1 MNAIVYERYGS
12 PDVLAIKVIELP
24 VPKGNEVLVKIHA
37 ASINSWDWDMVRGEP
52 FVVRM
57 WGLFKPQHKIPGA
70 DIAGKVEAVGKLVK
84 KFKPGDEV
92 FGDLCECGWGGFA
105 EFTCAREDALAF
117 IPQRLTFEEAA
128 ALPQAGLMALQSLVD
143 KEQVGPGKKV
153 LINGAGGGVGTL
165 VLLLSRSPKRWV
177 QKLLW
182 WIRNPNWNFYIP

>member
-1 MNAIVYERYGS
+1 M
-12 PDVLAIKVIELP
+12 
-24 VPKGNEVLVKIHA
+24 
-37 ASINSWDWDMVRGEP
+37 
-52 FVVRM
+52 
-57 WGLFKPQHKIPGA
+57 
-70 DIAGKVEAVGKLVK
+70 
-84 KFKPGDEV
+84 
-92 FGDLCECGWGGFA
+92 
-105 EFTCAREDALAF
+105 AF